1 MKLIREYWKIILVIS
16 VPLALVLLS
25 YIYVR
30 VGYKKPIFA
39 INYTSNKIANGTRYD
54 GILFSTIYCKDG
66 TNKVKT
72 RFTKYSCSS
81 DRIFTDGYYI
91 NENNVKISKEI
102 VDKYKLSNTF
112 SDIDDITQND
122 YDALVKLFDRAE
134 NGTLKSY
141 SVYGESEDG
150 YSLYIESETNKISCR
165 LGTLKDGDFILGD
178 YIDGKCVIP
187 DNITKYVTDSNA
199 MLVDSLKE
207 KITCSV
213 NDQ

>member
-199 MLVDSLKE
+199 MLVPCLL
-207 KITCSV
+207 TPA
-213 NDQ
+213 

>member
-91 NENNVKISKEI
+91 NENNVKISKKI

-187 DNITKYVTDSNA
+187 DNITKYVTDSNV